1 MPRLPLGDL
10 EEALKNPMAYRQKLQ
25 RTVSSFYRPSY
36 FGALRDAVFKFHRT
50 NGNLV
55 QARKYLEGRL
65 AQFSDVARSTE
76 IMGQFEWYTEEYA
89 NRGWPAFET
98 RLRLVVPLPSWA
110 PQDLL
115 CSGEVSRVDM
125 VPAGGYAAW
134 LMRSRGAQNWSRE
147 LRMPLI
153 QGALACEL
161 LGVSGEEVRI
171 GIICFEDRL
180 VDLGSYSQREIAG
193 AYSKLENLLRQM
205 GF

>member
-10 EEALKNPMAYRQKLQ
+10 EEALKNPTAYRQKLQ
-25 RTVSSFYRPSY
+25 QPVSRFYRPSY
-36 FGALRDAVFKFHRT
+36 FGALRDAIFKFHRT
-50 NGNLV
+50 NGNVV
-55 QARKYLEGRL
+55 QARRYLEGRL
-65 AQFSDVARSTE
+65 ARFADIARSTE
-76 IMGQFEWYTEEYA
+76 IMDQFEWYTGEYSS
-89 NRGWPAFET
+89 RGWPAFET
-98 RLRLVVPLPSWA
+98 RLRLVVPLPPWVR
-110 PQDLL
+110 QDLF

-134 LMRSRGAQNWSRE
+134 LMRSREGENWSRE

-153 QGALACEL
+153 QGALAYRT
-161 LGVSGEEVRI
+161 LGVQGNEVRI

-180 VDLGSYSQREIAG
+180 IDMHSFTQREIAG